1 MTTEV
6 TRYETETEQGR
17 GLVLSWASLIDDLT
31 REQAE
36 RTSRSPVI
44 DGHLALMPDCH
55 FGMGATVGSVM
66 RMKGG
71 VIPAAIGV
79 DIGCGM
85 LAVRTDLTRGAIS
98 EQAGRHILGLIRERI
113 PSGVGQNHPA
123 PTADAGAFF
132 AKHGPIGRT
141 TTTRNGKGSL
151 REISAVQFGT
161 LGSGNHFAEVSE
173 DGEGAVWLIVHSGS
187 RALGMAIAESYC
199 VQARE
204 ICQREGLPI
213 EHADLAYLPDGVPDR
228 DWYLAEMFYAQRYA
242 WAQREAMMA
251 RMLESLAE
259 VVPGWTEIDRVHC
272 HHNYAVEQA
281 GGVLLARKGA
291 IAADRG
297 DMGIIPGSMGAATHI
312 VKGLG
317 NHDAYESA
325 PHGAGRIM
333 SRGQARRILS
343 VDDFRAQMTGRI
355 WQDRD
360 ADKLIDEA
368 PGTYKPIEVVM
379 RDAASLV
386 ETVTVLRQFIN
397 YKGVDVRYVKPKVTA
412 VVADA

>member
-1 MTTEV
+1 MTTEI
-6 TRYETETEQGR
+6 TRYETETEHGR
-17 GLVLSWASLIDDLT
+17 GLVLSWASLIDDVT

-85 LAVRTDLTRGAIS
+85 LAVRTDLSRVAVS
-98 EQAGRHILGLIRERI
+98 EDAARRILGLIRERI

-123 PTADAGAFF
+123 PPADADAFF

-141 TTTRNGKGSL
+141 TTTKNGKGGL
-151 REISAVQFGT
+151 REISAIQFGT

-173 DGEGAVWLIVHSGS
+173 DGDGAVWLIVHSGS

-199 VQARE
+199 AQARA

-213 EHADLAYLPDGVPDR
+213 EHDDLAYLPEAAPER

-242 WAQREAMMA
+242 WGQRESMMA
-251 RMLESLAE
+251 RMLDSLTDA
-259 VVPGWTEIDRVHC
+259 VPGWSEVERVHC
-272 HHNYAVEQA
+272 HHNYAVEQPD
-281 GGVLLARKGA
+281 GVLLARKGA
-291 IAADRG
+291 IAAEVG
-297 DMGIIPGSMGAATHI
+297 VTGIIPGSMGAATYI

-317 NHDAYESA
+317 NPDAYESA
-325 PHGAGRIM
+325 PHGAGRLM
-333 SRGQARRILS
+333 SRGQARRTLS
-343 VDDFRAQMTGRI
+343 LDEFRSQMTGRT

-360 ADKLIDEA
+360 AGSLIDEA
-368 PGTYKPIEVVM
+368 PGAYKPIEVVM
-379 RDAASLV
+379 RDAAPLV
-386 ETVTVLRQFIN
+386 ETVTILKQFIN
-397 YKGVDVRYVKPKVTA
+397 YKGVDAGRRAPKV
-412 VVADA
+412 DR